1 MLLNPGCLSEVFA
14 DRRKVINIEIEFT
27 VVKEM
32 SKRREEKKT
41 LHGDKNS
48 ARILNRADFKREMKN
63 YIHPSDA

>member
-1 MLLNPGCLSEVFA
+1 
-14 DRRKVINIEIEFT
+14 
-27 VVKEM
+27 M

-41 LHGDKNS
+41 FHGDKNS